1 MENSTGQMYMKKWGK
16 KNRWKENWMY
26 KPNAMCRP
34 YLN

>member
-26 KPNAMCRP
+26 KPMPCVD
-34 YLN
+34 LI